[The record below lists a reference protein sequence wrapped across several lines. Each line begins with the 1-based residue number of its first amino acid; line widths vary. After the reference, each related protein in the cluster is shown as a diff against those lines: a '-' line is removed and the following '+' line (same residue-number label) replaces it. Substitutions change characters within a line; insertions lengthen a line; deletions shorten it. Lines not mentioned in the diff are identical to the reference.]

1 MIRPR
6 LHTRFHGLLVFLGL
20 LCVLLAGCGPGKKEI
35 AAKEAARQEIFRLK
49 TQLRNSAQMR
59 KSSSDSPMPPRVVD
73 PGYEVRMCEIPAIP
87 EKIGFMVL
95 PGCGSCVC
103 GNTAA
108 GAKIVAYRKWYC
120 KGALLTKDQYKR
132 CVVSKWKS
140 GEPTLGN
147 IWEYSCKSV
156 ISFEGD
162 PTPRV
167 GETSPFDLK

>member
-1 MIRPR
+1 MSRPDLHAR
-6 LHTRFHGLLVFLGL
+6 LNGILIILALLSVILT
-20 LCVLLAGCGPGKKEI
+20 GCGPSKKEI
-35 AAKEAARQEIFRLK
+35 AAREASRQEILRLK

-59 KSSSDSPMPPRVVD
+59 RASADNAVPPRVYD

-87 EKIGFMVL
+87 QKIGFMVF

-103 GNTAA
+103 GNTA
-108 GAKIVAYRKWYC
+108 GGSKIVAYRKWYC
-120 KGALLTKDQYKR
+120 EGAHLTKDQYRR
-132 CVVSKWKS
+132 CVVSEWKF
-140 GEPTLGN
+140 GEPAFGN
-147 IWEYSCKSV
+147 IWAYSCKSV